1 MTCPR
6 DLADFVLLHT
16 ALESPLSCTPLT
28 GGVSSDIYLVSDGT
42 SRVAA
47 KRALAQ
53 LKVAAE
59 WHAPPERSASE
70 ASWLRVAEDLAPGL
84 SPRLLAF
91 APDPGWLLLEFLDP
105 STHPVWKQQLLGG
118 VVDPEVARSVGAG
131 LGRLH
136 SATAARPQLAERFAT
151 DDLFDALRLDPY
163 LRALLPQHPAVADR
177 IETVIRRTASTKFVL
192 VHGDVSPKNILVG
205 PRGPML
211 LDAECAWWGD
221 PAFDVAFLLTHLVAK
236 ALHVPDCL
244 PLLTTALHGFLSTY
258 CGHVDWE
265 DVDTLRG
272 RVSDL
277 LPALLLAR
285 VDGKSPL
292 EYLTTAERGV
302 VRDRALRLLVDGAD
316 LAASLT
322 VLTEPAP

>member
-70 ASWLRVAEDLAPGL
+70 ASWLRVAEVLAPGL

-118 VVDPEVARSVGAG
+118 VVDPAVARSVGAG

-177 IETVIRRTASTKFVL
+177 IETVIRRTASTKLVL

-236 ALHVPDCL
+236 ALHLPDCL
-244 PLLTTALHGFLSTY
+244 PLLATAIDGFLTTY

-292 EYLTTAERGV
+292 EYLTTAERGDL
-302 VRDRALRLLVDGAD
+302 RDRALRLLVDGAD